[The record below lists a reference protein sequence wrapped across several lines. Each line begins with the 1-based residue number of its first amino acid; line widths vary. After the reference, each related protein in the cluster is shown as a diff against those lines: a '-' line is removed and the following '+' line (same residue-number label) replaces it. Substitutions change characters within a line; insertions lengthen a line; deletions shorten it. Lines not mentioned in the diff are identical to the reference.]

1 MRTGREPDVI
11 SVTRRPCVFGC
22 AVPLSGSKPSWD
34 DDQRHPPVTENART
48 PPVARAVRRTAP
60 LALALGL
67 AGCGKQSILTTRS
80 KPAHDIA
87 LLWWWMLAAAAI
99 VFVGAVA
106 MLVMAWVRRG
116 APGLPF
122 VGERE
127 GLTQGLVLVFGIAVP
142 IVVLVVLFGFS
153 DVYLV
158 GETSPPR
165 PSSTRMTIN
174 VIGHQWW
181 WEIRYPGE
189 SGAGAG
195 GMSEPAITANELH
208 IPVNTRVNIVATSAD
223 VIHSFWVPALN
234 RKIDMIPGRR
244 NRVLLYADRPG
255 EYRGQCSQ
263 FCGLQHA
270 HMSLYVFAQT
280 PTRFRRWLANQARPA
295 AAPAS
300 AVAQAGRRQF
310 MADQCA
316 SCHTIAGT
324 AAQGTVGPNLTHLA
338 SRTSLA
344 SAEIPNTPRWLTS
357 WIHNPQ
363 AIKPGDRMPDLG
375 LGGRQVSELVAYLDG
390 LR

>member
-1 MRTGREPDVI
+1 M
-11 SVTRRPCVFGC
+11 
-22 AVPLSGSKPSWD
+22 AV
-34 DDQRHPPVTENART
+34 
-48 PPVARAVRRTAP
+48 
-60 LALALGL
+60 LAIAGGA
-67 AGCGKQSILTTRS
+67 AGCGRQSILTTRS

-87 LLWWWMLAAAAI
+87 LLWWWMLAAATI

-106 MLVMAWVRRG
+106 MLVVAWIRRG

-158 GETSPPR
+158 GQTSPPL
-165 PSSTRMTIN
+165 PSRTRMTID

-189 SGAGAG
+189 PVGHTGSLPERAV
-195 GMSEPAITANELH
+195 TANELH
-208 IPVNTRVNIVATSAD
+208 IPVDTRVNIVATSAD

-280 PTRFRRWLANQARPA
+280 PARFRTWLANQATPA

-300 AVAQAGRRQF
+300 AVAQAGQRQF

-316 SCHTIAGT
+316 SCHTIDGT
-324 AAQGTVGPNLTHLA
+324 AARGTVGPNLTHLA

-344 SAEIPNTPRWLTS
+344 AAEIPNTPRRLTS
-357 WIHNPQ
+357 WIRNPQ

-375 LGGRQVSELVAYLDG
+375 LGSRQVSELVTYLDG